1 MLPSSIFRA
10 LIAVSALGLV
20 LPARSQSVPVNTEIV
35 IQEIKPGFVDTPK
48 LSSGTYTKKSTG
60 RPGQWLEV
68 EVTFDRNAIPKAPKF
83 SGDLVFT
90 YYLLLKNE
98 GVTEDRKPTLL
109 TGSVTHVHVP
119 QEKGLH
125 AVAYVS
131 PRTLAKFFDGKIPTN
146 VPQTLVSVG
155 VEVKDE
161 GGLLAIKTWQG
172 RLGGTPQAPV
182 GWWTDGAAKYTAVPG
197 FILGKDKTPFAPLE
211 WDYFEQVKPQAG
223 N

>member
-1 MLPSSIFRA
+1 MLPSLIIRV

-20 LPARSQSVPVNTEIV
+20 LPARAQSVPVNTEIV

-48 LSSGTYTKKSTG
+48 LSGAGYTKKSTG

-68 EVTFDRNAIPKAPKF
+68 EVTFDRNEMAKAQKF

-125 AVAYVS
+125 AVAYVN

-146 VPQTLVSVG
+146 IPQTLISVG
-155 VEVKDE
+155 VEVKGE
-161 GGLLAIKTWQG
+161 GGLLAIKAWQG
-172 RLGGTPQAPV
+172 KLGGTPQAPV
-182 GWWTDGAAKYTAVPG
+182 GWWTDGAAKYTAVTG
-197 FILGKDKTPFAPLE
+197 FILGKDKTPFASLE

>member
-1 MLPSSIFRA
+1 MLPSSIFRV

-20 LPARSQSVPVNTEIV
+20 LPARSQSVPVNTEIA
-35 IQEIKPGFVDTPK
+35 IQKIKPELVDTPK
-48 LSSGTYTKKSTG
+48 LSAGGYTKKSPA
-60 RPGQWLEV
+60 RPEKWLEV
-68 EVTFDRNAIPKAPKF
+68 EVTFDRNEIAKAPKF

-119 QEKGLH
+119 LEKGLH

-131 PRTLAKFFDGKIPTN
+131 PRTLAKFFDGK
-146 VPQTLVSVG
+146 VPPNAQQTLLSVG
-155 VEVKDE
+155 VEVKGE
-161 GGLLAIKTWQG
+161 SGLFAIETWQG
-172 RLGGTPQAPV
+172 KLGGTPQAPV
-182 GWWTDGAAKYTAVPG
+182 GWWTDGAAKYTTVPG
-197 FILGKDKTPFAPLE
+197 FVLGKDKTPFASLE

>member
-1 MLPSSIFRA
+1 MLPSSIFRV

-20 LPARSQSVPVNTEIV
+20 VPARSQSVPVNTEIA
-35 IQEIKPGFVDTPK
+35 IQGIKPELEATPK
-48 LSSGTYTKKSTG
+48 FTSGGYQKKSPG

-68 EVTFDRNAIPKAPKF
+68 EVTFERNASPKAPKF
-83 SGDLVFT
+83 SDDLVFN

-98 GVTEDRKPTLL
+98 GMTEDRKPTLL

-131 PRTLAKFFDGKIPTN
+131 PRTLAKFFDGKIPSN
-146 VPQTLVSVG
+146 AQLMLVDYG
-155 VEVKDE
+155 VTVTGKD
-161 GGLLAIKTWQG
+161 GLLALASSKPSG
-172 RLGGTPQAPV
+172 VSGGK
-182 GWWTDGAAKYTAVPG
+182 GWWENTALYQPTPG
-197 FILGKDKTPFAPLE
+197 FVLGKDKTPFASLE
-211 WDYFEQVKPQAG
+211 WDYFEQVKPQSG